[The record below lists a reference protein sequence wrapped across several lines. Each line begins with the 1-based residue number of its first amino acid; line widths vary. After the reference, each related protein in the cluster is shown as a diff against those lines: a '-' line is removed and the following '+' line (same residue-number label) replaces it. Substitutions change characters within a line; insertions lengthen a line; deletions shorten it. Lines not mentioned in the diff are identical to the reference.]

1 MAACADP
8 DTLLHNDT
16 YPSDVKERA
25 RAILEDCG
33 GHSVGKGV
41 KRTSVYPLCAQTCRG
56 NNM

>member
-8 DTLLHNDT
+8 DTLLHNGT

-33 GHSVGKGV
+33 GHSVGKEA
-41 KRTSVYPLCAQTCRG
+41 TSEGHTKVRP
-56 NNM
+56 